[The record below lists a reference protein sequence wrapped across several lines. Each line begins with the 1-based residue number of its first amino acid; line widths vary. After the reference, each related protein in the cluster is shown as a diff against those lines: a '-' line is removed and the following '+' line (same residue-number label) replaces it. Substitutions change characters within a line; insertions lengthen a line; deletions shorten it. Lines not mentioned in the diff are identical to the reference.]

1 MHTPLCGH
9 AYGDPKQ
16 FVERAARRRLSL
28 VTFTCHVPMN
38 DPAAFGGP
46 TIRMHRNQ
54 LDEYRSLI
62 AAAAEHGKSLGVE
75 VLCGLEAEIFPDPV
89 LMAPMGEVL
98 RSHPWDFVIGSLHH
112 QLPIYRAWLRVRGYE
127 QDREIIDTYFR
138 HLAEAVPSKRYHTI
152 GHPDVIRIY
161 GTVEHFNPA
170 DHEASI
176 RAFLYALVE
185 NDVCMEV
192 NTSGLIKGVYQVHP
206 DPLILQW
213 ASKAGVKLTMG
224 SDAHR
229 PEQVGQ
235 RFEEVLELLRDTGFE
250 HLHYFRG
257 GLRQQ
262 VPIEAALAAVPEE
275 DDDEDAFAPAPAP
288 TAEG

>member
-1 MHTPLCGH
+1 MKFDCHMHTPLCGH
-9 AYGDPKQ
+9 AYGEPRL
-16 FVERAARRRLSL
+16 FVERAAQRGMSL
-28 VTFTCHVPMN
+28 VTFTCHIPMD

-46 TIRMHRNQ
+46 SIRMHRSQ
-54 LDEYRSLI
+54 LEEYRSLI
-62 AAAAEHGKSLGVE
+62 AEAAAHGESLGVE
-75 VLCGLEAEIFPDPV
+75 VLCGLEAEVFPDPV
-89 LMAPMGEVL
+89 LMAPMAEVL
-98 RSHPWDFVIGSLHH
+98 RAYPWDFIIGSLHH

-127 QDREIIDTYFR
+127 QDREIVDTYFR

-161 GTVEHFNPA
+161 GTIEHFDPVEH
-170 DHEASI
+170 ELSI
-176 RAFLYALVE
+176 RAFLNALVE

-213 ASKAGVKLTMG
+213 AAKLGVKLTMG

-235 RFEEVLELLRDTGFE
+235 HFEEILELLRDTGFKQ
-250 HLHYFRG
+250 LHYFRG
-257 GLRQQ
+257 GLRQA
-262 VPIEAALAAVPEE
+262 VDIDAALAATPL
-275 DDDEDAFAPAPAP
+275 DEDAPARA
-288 TAEG
+288 AEG